1 MADEERPEEVQ
12 RWTAK
17 RRAALIISLLKGET
31 TAVEA
36 ARRHGLKV
44 AEVEGWRDRFLLGA
58 ENALRSPERRRSVAR
73 GRDQSAQAQ
82 GGRADHGPGHSA
94 RGRKAPYDAGD
105 VRRVM
110 ATWPGVSMRRVCRVK
125 IVKNNGG
132 NPNDPAQVIPVATVQ
147 NVLLTVKEL
156 KTYFGLNNSQVKGGV
171 YDLGTQLVSLVT

>member
-58 ENALRSPERRRSVAR
+58 ENALRAR
-73 GRDQSAQAQ
+73 QKEDEALREEEVNRLQAQ

-94 RGRKAPYDAGD
+94 RGRKAL
-105 VRRVM
+105 RR
-110 ATWPGVSMRRVCRVK
+110 R
-125 IVKNNGG
+125 
-132 NPNDPAQVIPVATVQ
+132 
-147 NVLLTVKEL
+147 
-156 KTYFGLNNSQVKGGV
+156 
-171 YDLGTQLVSLVT
+171 GTSDE